1 MPERRRYTKREKLA
15 AVMAAELS
23 GVTVAGETTGIP
35 KTTIQYWTTRPEFAQ
50 FRTKTREDMQDEVKV
65 VAHLAWKRIAET
77 LASGEMEPRDAIF
90 AAEKSSSLLQ
100 LLAGD
105 VTSRSEVSTFH
116 GYNDHEKRAIADLL
130 RKALAGDGAT
140 DPSEADAVGAGV
152 ETPGPAGADS
162 PAG

>member
-1 MPERRRYTKREKLA
+1 MAERRRYTKREKLA

-23 GVTVAGETTGIP
+23 GVTVAGEKLGIP
-35 KTTIQYWTTRPEFAQ
+35 KTSIQYWTTSPEFAQ
-50 FRTKTREDMQDEVKV
+50 FRTKTRDDMQDEVKI
-65 VAHLAWKRIAET
+65 VAHLAWKRIAQS

-130 RKALAGDGAT
+130 RQALAGDGPGAGT
-140 DPSEADAVGAGV
+140 EGDAAGDAVVGAG
-152 ETPGPAGADS
+152 TPGADS
-162 PAG
+162 PGG